1 MLWGSSFHSRKP
13 PPRLPTSP
21 AEPLAL
27 RCIHPGSLS
36 RSLFRVCCR
45 WGFGGPG
52 SPCAELTNPAFQGL
66 PSQAGTEKGPTD
78 GNALC
83 RFTHT
88 PCTVHTDFGVRTGS
102 MTCPLPACWR
112 RRWAG
117 RGQSSQGARAQLC
130 PEPPRHLALWRR
142 PRPEPPRGLQGAAQ
156 GPEGTH
162 LFFLNDS
169 VYSFILAVPSLE
181 YRGGFSPAVGH
192 GLLFAAASPAA
203 ETGSGRQA
211 GRNCGSALPAR
222 QSWYPALA
230 APACGGFLVRTVSC
244 VGRQI
249 LYR

>member
-1 MLWGSSFHSRKP
+1 MCRAHQPCLPGASKPGRDREGTDRRKCPVPLHTHPMYRPHGLRSEDRLHDLP
-13 PPRLPTSP
+13 PASLP
-21 AEPLAL
+21 AEKVGRKRAV
-27 RCIHPGSLS
+27 LS
-36 RSLFRVCCR
+36 GCQ
-45 WGFGGPG
+45 GPAA
-52 SPCAELTNPAFQGL
+52 P
-66 PSQAGTEKGPTD
+66 
-78 GNALC
+78 
-83 RFTHT
+83 
-88 PCTVHTDFGVRTGS
+88 
-102 MTCPLPACWR
+102 
-112 RRWAG
+112 
-117 RGQSSQGARAQLC
+117 RA
-130 PEPPRHLALWRR
+130 PRHLPLWRR

-169 VYSFILAVPSLE
+169 VYSFILAVPILE
-181 YRGGFSPAVGH
+181 YLWGFSPAVGH

-211 GRNCGSALPAR
+211 GRSCGSALPAR